1 MYTEKNE
8 SVNSSYLRGGGLGSE
23 SGRLLFILPYCSVLY
38 CTVLFFKMSTISF
51 VIISY
56 FDFKTYDFF
65 HFKSVKIACLLHP
78 FPALKKK
85 KRFKHL
91 SVFLV
96 VDGVF
101 DLMK

>member
-1 MYTEKNE
+1 MNRLT
-8 SVNSSYLRGGGLGSE
+8 VVT
-23 SGRLLFILPYCSVLY
+23 SGEGDWGAKVDVYFSFYCTALY

-65 HFKSVKIACLLHP
+65 HFNISENSMLVTSISGI
-78 FPALKKK
+78 KK
-85 KRFKHL
+85 KRFQHL

-101 DLMK
+101 DLMQ